1 MKENRGIRGRSVTSN
16 PGGSYSIT
24 DINNS
29 YPPGSPYTLEIIAIG
44 GGGGAGGFDGVG
56 GGGGASGAIVSGY
69 LNVAPGKLFFVGVG
83 GGGGGGV
90 ASAAAGLGGLGG
102 TNGGG
107 DGGFSGGTPNS
118 GSGGGGGGW
127 SGLYSGKTYYIIA
140 GGGAGGGGANEG
152 NANDV
157 EALGGGK
164 QVGVTNSLNGSPG
177 VMYPGDG
184 GGGAGGGGG
193 YWGGRGQANVLSS
206 VNSTEILSVGGSANT
221 ASGGGNYTHPS
232 VSNVEIKLGNNGAT
246 STAGGGGGAAN
257 TTTRF
262 NYVSGPAGNGAGAGV
277 SGSSVVPGTKGNVI
291 IRYTGSQRATGG
303 TIVTTGGYTYHMFT
317 SEANIIGL
325 TKLFIT

>member
-16 PGGSYSIT
+16 TGGSYSIT

-29 YPPGSPYTLEIIAIG
+29 YPPGFLYTLEIIAIG
-44 GGGGAGGFDGVG
+44 GGGGAGGYDGTA
-56 GGGGASGAIVSGY
+56 GGGASGAIVSGY
-69 LNVAPGKLFFVGVG
+69 LNVAPGKLFYVGVG
-83 GGGGGGV
+83 GGGGGGL
-90 ASAAAGLGGLGG
+90 ASVTAGLGGLGG

-107 DGGFSGGTPNS
+107 DGGLSGGTPNS
-118 GSGGGGGGW
+118 GSGGAGGGW

-140 GGGAGGGGANEG
+140 GGGAGGGGAAEG
-152 NANDV
+152 NANDI

-177 VMYPGDG
+177 VQYRGDG

-206 VNSTEILSVGGSANT
+206 VNSTEILSVGGFANT

-246 STAGGGGGAAN
+246 SSAGGGGGAAN

-262 NYVSGPAGNGAGAGV
+262 NYTSGPAGNGAGAGG

-291 IRYTGSQRATGG
+291 IRYAGSQRATGG
-303 TIVTTGGYTYHMFT
+303 TIVATGGYTYHMFT
-317 SEANIIGL
+317 SEANIFDP
-325 TKLFIT
+325 TTFIT